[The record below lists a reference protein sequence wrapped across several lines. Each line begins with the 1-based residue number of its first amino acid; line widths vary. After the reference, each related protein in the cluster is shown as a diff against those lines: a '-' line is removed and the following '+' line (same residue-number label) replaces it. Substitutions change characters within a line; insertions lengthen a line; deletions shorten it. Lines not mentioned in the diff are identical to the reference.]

1 MKISGTAGKRVS
13 ADPLTRLPASPL
25 TSSNMSRLLTPKL
38 LLRGFEIFVV
48 ASLAGFGITLL
59 YGNDLPAFLAAL
71 GRLHWIWLLVGLGLA
86 SLDWIGGGLR
96 LWVIARHVHPK
107 PPLKGLILAG
117 GMGAW
122 AGYITPLNTG
132 AGPMTMYTMRRYG
145 VPLPVA
151 VTSTFISFVATILFF
166 AIAGPLAVVFGA
178 GRSLGQH
185 GNLLG
190 LSLFDLFVGSLT
202 IIAGIGFVMAVI
214 LIFPRFVRDLIHRGA
229 IAIGRRS
236 QRVARRLDQ
245 LQAGI
250 DQAHQSI
257 VAFKNPSGWLAL
269 FWATILSGPS
279 HANKL
284 LAGYVALRA
293 LGIHT
298 NFVDI
303 LLVQTLVMFLLYF
316 APTPGASGVG
326 EVLSAAVMS
335 AYVPRELTPIYIL
348 LWRLTLNYFTL
359 GFGFLVF
366 SSWVRKGLQAVG
378 VPALDEPSGAE
389 PVATSST
396 TSALS

>member
-1 MKISGTAGKRVS
+1 M
-13 ADPLTRLPASPL
+13 P
-25 TSSNMSRLLTPKL
+25 RLLTPKL
-38 LLRGFEIFVV
+38 LLRGFEFFVL
-48 ASLAGFGITLL
+48 ASLAGFGITLW
-59 YGNDLPAFLAAL
+59 YGNDVPAFLAAL
-71 GRLHWIWLLVGLGLA
+71 GRLHWIWILAGVGLA

-96 LWVIARHVHPK
+96 LWVVARHVHPM
-107 PPLKGLILAG
+107 PSFKGVILAG

-122 AGYITPLNTG
+122 AGYITPLNSG

-151 VTSTFISFVATILFF
+151 VTSTFMSFVATILFF

-178 GRSLGQH
+178 GRSLGER
-185 GNLLG
+185 GNVLG
-190 LSLFDLFVGSLT
+190 LSLFDLFLGSLA
-202 IIAGIGFVMAVI
+202 IIAAIGVLMAIV
-214 LIFPRFVRDLIHRGA
+214 LFFPRLVRDLIQRA
-229 IAIGRRS
+229 AVAIGRRS
-236 QRVARRLDQ
+236 RRVARRLEK

-250 DQAHQSI
+250 DQAHESV
-257 VAFKNPSGWLAL
+257 VAFNSPRGWLAL

-293 LGIHT
+293 LGLHA

-335 AYVPRELTPIYIL
+335 SYVPRELTPIYIL
-348 LWRLTLNYFTL
+348 IWRLTLSYFTIAL
-359 GFGFLVF
+359 GFLIF
-366 SSWVRKGLQAVG
+366 SSWVRQGLKGVEETGL
-378 VPALDEPSGAE
+378 AE
-389 PVATSST
+389 PAG
-396 TSALS
+396 

>member
-1 MKISGTAGKRVS
+1 
-13 ADPLTRLPASPL
+13 
-25 TSSNMSRLLTPKL
+25 MSRLLTPKL
-38 LLRGFEIFVV
+38 LLRGFEVFIV

-59 YGNDLPAFLAAL
+59 YGNDLPAFLAAVAQ
-71 GRLHWIWLLVGLGLA
+71 LHWVWVLAGVGLA

-96 LWVIARHVHPK
+96 LWVVARHVYPN
-107 PPLKGLILAG
+107 PPLKGMILAG

-122 AGYITPLNTG
+122 AAYITPLNSG

-151 VTSTFISFVATILFF
+151 VTSTFMSFVSTILFF

-178 GRSLGQH
+178 GRSLGQR
-185 GNLLG
+185 GNVLG
-190 LSLFDLFVGSLT
+190 LSLFDLFLGSLT
-202 IIAGIGFVMAVI
+202 IIAAIGVLMALV
-214 LIFPRFVRDLIHRGA
+214 LFFPRLVRDLISRA
-229 IAIGRRS
+229 AEAIGRRS
-236 QRVARRLDQ
+236 RRVAERLEK
-245 LQAGI
+245 LQEGI
-250 DQAHQSI
+250 NQAHESV
-257 VAFKNPSGWLAL
+257 VAFNSPRGWLAL

-335 AYVPRELTPIYIL
+335 SYVPRELTPIYIL
-348 LWRLTLNYFTL
+348 IWRLTLSYFTIA
-359 GFGFLVF
+359 FGFLVF
-366 SSWVRKGLQAVG
+366 SGWVRQGLKGVEQ
-378 VPALDEPSGAE
+378 SGLAE
-389 PVATSST
+389 PAG
-396 TSALS
+396 

>member
-1 MKISGTAGKRVS
+1 M
-13 ADPLTRLPASPL
+13 PP
-25 TSSNMSRLLTPKL
+25 LLTPKL
-38 LLRGFEIFVV
+38 LRRGFEIFAI
-48 ASLAGFGITLL
+48 ASLAGFGVTLL
-59 YGNDLPAFLAAL
+59 YGNDLPAFLAAV
-71 GRLHWIWLLVGLGLA
+71 GRLDWIWLLAGLVLA
-86 SLDWIGGGLR
+86 SMDWIGGGLR
-96 LWVIARHVHPK
+96 LWIVARHVYPR
-107 PPLKGLILAG
+107 PPIKALILAG

-122 AGYITPLNTG
+122 AGNVTPLNSG

-151 VTSTFISFVATILFF
+151 VTSTFMSFVATILFF

-178 GRSLGQH
+178 GRSLGQR

-190 LSLFDLFVGSLT
+190 LSLFDLFLGSLT
-202 IIAGIGFVMAVI
+202 IVGAIGVLMAIV
-214 LIFPRFVRDLIHRGA
+214 LFFPRMVRDLIHRA
-229 IAIGRRS
+229 ALAIGRRS
-236 QRVARRLDQ
+236 RRVADRLEK

-250 DQAHQSI
+250 DQAHESV
-257 VAFKNPSGWLAL
+257 VAFNSPRGWLAL

-335 AYVPRELTPIYIL
+335 SYVPRELTPIYIL
-348 LWRLTLNYFTL
+348 LWRLTLSYFTIAA
-359 GFGFLVF
+359 GFLVF
-366 SSWVRKGLQAVG
+366 SGWVRRGLRGVEEPALT
-378 VPALDEPSGAE
+378 VPAG
-389 PVATSST
+389 
-396 TSALS
+396 

>member
-1 MKISGTAGKRVS
+1 M
-13 ADPLTRLPASPL
+13 PL
-25 TSSNMSRLLTPKL
+25 LLTPKL

-48 ASLAGFGITLL
+48 ASLVGWGITLL
-59 YGNDLPAFLAAL
+59 YGNDLPAFLAGL
-71 GRLHWIWLLVGLGLA
+71 GRVEWVWVLAGLGLA

-96 LWVIARHVHPK
+96 LWVVARHIYPR

-122 AGYITPLNTG
+122 AGYITPLNSG

-151 VTSTFISFVATILFF
+151 VTSTFMSFVATVLFF
-166 AIAGPLAVVFGA
+166 AIAGPLAIVFGA
-178 GRSLGQH
+178 GRSLGQR
-185 GNLLG
+185 GNVLG
-190 LSLFDLFVGSLT
+190 LSLFDLFLGSLV
-202 IIAGIGFVMAVI
+202 IIAGLGVLMAVVMF
-214 LIFPRFVRDLIHRGA
+214 FPKMVRDLLHRVAEQVGRRHRG
-229 IAIGRRS
+229 
-236 QRVARRLDQ
+236 VADRLEK
-245 LQAGI
+245 LRTGI
-250 DQAHQSI
+250 DHAHESV
-257 VAFKNPSGWLAL
+257 VAFNSPRGWLAL
-269 FWATILSGPS
+269 FWATVLSGPS

-293 LGIHT
+293 VGLHA

-335 AYVPRELTPIYIL
+335 SYVPRELTPIYIL
-348 LWRLTLNYFTL
+348 IWRLTLSYFTI

-366 SSWVRKGLQAVG
+366 STWVRRGLRGVAEPGLAEPAGLQ
-378 VPALDEPSGAE
+378 
-389 PVATSST
+389 T
-396 TSALS
+396 

>member
-1 MKISGTAGKRVS
+1 M
-13 ADPLTRLPASPL
+13 P
-25 TSSNMSRLLTPKL
+25 RLLTPKL
-38 LLRGFEIFVV
+38 LLRGFEVFAV
-48 ASLAGFGITLL
+48 ASLVGFGLTLL
-59 YGNDLPAFLAAL
+59 YGNDFPAFLRAL
-71 GRLHWIWLLVGLGLA
+71 GQLHWIWVLAGLGLA
-86 SLDWIGGGLR
+86 SMDWIGGGVR
-96 LWVIARHVHPK
+96 LWVVARHVFLR

-122 AGYITPLNTG
+122 AAYITPLNSG

-151 VTSTFISFVATILFF
+151 VTSTFMSFVATILFF
-166 AIAGPLAVVFGA
+166 AIAGPLALLFGA
-178 GRSLGQH
+178 GRSLGQR
-185 GNLLG
+185 GDVLG
-190 LSLFDLFVGSLT
+190 LSLYDLFLGSLV
-202 IIAGIGFVMAVI
+202 IIAGIGLLMAIV
-214 LIFPRFVRDLIHRGA
+214 LFFPRVVRDLIHRA
-229 IAIGRRS
+229 AVAMGRRS
-236 QRVARRLDQ
+236 RRVASRLEK

-250 DQAHQSI
+250 DQAHESV
-257 VAFKNPSGWLAL
+257 VAFNSPRGWLAL

-303 LLVQTLVMFLLYF
+303 LLIQTLIMFLLYF

-335 AYVPRELTPIYIL
+335 SYVPRELTPIYIL
-348 LWRLTLNYFTL
+348 IWRLTLSYFTI

-366 SSWVRKGLQAVG
+366 STWVRRGLRGVAEPGLAEPAGLQ
-378 VPALDEPSGAE
+378 
-389 PVATSST
+389 T
-396 TSALS
+396 